1 MQAHKY
7 LSEGKTAHKE
17 ANISGWIIVPTPT
30 QLSTQHSPSR
40 TSNTSNQSIRT
51 PSTCAANFS
60 EKKMVLTYSVLA
72 QLSQQNFLHFNPTD
86 RHTSTCASNI
96 QHPQN
101 FQNFNP
107 TDRQAHKYL
116 CGQQVHKYLCIHHPQ
131 NFQHFNPTDR
141 QVHKSLCIQHPQNF
155 QHFNPT
161 DRYTSTCA
169 SNFRRTSSTSTQPIG
184 RHRSTRVANLSER
197 WYSILCVAQLFHP
210 AAEL

>member
-60 EKKMVLTYSVLA
+60 EKKIVCYTVNPTDRQA
-72 QLSQQNFLHFNPTD
+72 QKYLCGQHAQNFEHFIPTD

-96 QHPQN
+96 CRN
-101 FQNFNP
+101 
-107 TDRQAHKYL
+107 
-116 CGQQVHKYLCIHHPQ
+116 
-131 NFQHFNPTDR
+131 
-141 QVHKSLCIQHPQNF
+141 
-155 QHFNPT
+155 
-161 DRYTSTCA
+161 
-169 SNFRRTSSTSTQPIG
+169 SNTSTQPIG
-184 RHRSTRVANLSER
+184 RHKSTCVANMRRTSNT
-197 WYSILCVAQLFHP
+197 SSQPIGTQVPVHP
-210 AAEL
+210 TSA

>member
-30 QLSTQHSPSR
+30 QLSKQHSPSR

-60 EKKMVLTYSVLA
+60 EGKMVLTCSVLA
-72 QLSQQNFLHFNPTD
+72 QLSRQSFLHFNPTD

-96 QHPQN
+96 QHQQN
-101 FQNFNP
+101 FQHFNP

-116 CGQQVHKYLCIHHPQ
+116 CGQHAQ
-131 NFQHFNPTDR
+131 NVQHFNP
-141 QVHKSLCIQHPQNF
+141 I
-155 QHFNPT
+155 

-169 SNFRRTSSTSTQPIG
+169 SNIRKTSNTSTQPIG
-184 RHRSTRVANLSER
+184 RHTSTCVANMRRTSNT
-197 WYSILCVAQLFHP
+197 STQPIGTQVPVHP
-210 AAEL
+210 TSAELPTLQPNR